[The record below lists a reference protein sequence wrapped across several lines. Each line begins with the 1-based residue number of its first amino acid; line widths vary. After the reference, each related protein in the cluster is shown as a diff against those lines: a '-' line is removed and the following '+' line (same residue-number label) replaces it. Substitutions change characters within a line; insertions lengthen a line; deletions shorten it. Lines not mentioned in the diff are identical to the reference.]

1 MLEQVADGSD
11 PEVAPSAEFFAELR
25 QRAIEGM
32 FGDPA
37 WGGNIDGA
45 GWRLLG
51 YTGPRLAWSVED
63 QRITEIA
70 PAP

>member
-1 MLEQVADGSD
+1 VLELVSEGA
-11 PEVAPSAEFFAELR
+11 FFAQLR

-37 WGGNIDGA
+37 WGGNLAGV

-51 YTGPRLAWSVED
+51 YPGPRLVWSAED